1 MTAFPFTR
9 SKPNHANL
17 EAGVRSLVAD
27 IQASHD
33 RDTAAVLAGAINIYQ
48 SSMIRFRGNTTWGPE
63 DMEALFS
70 IWLTLLDVRK
80 AKPGFTGEKREVV
93 ERLQPET
100 PE

>member
-1 MTAFPFTR
+1 MSMPFTR
-9 SKPNHANL
+9 RPPPNL
-17 EAGVRSLVAD
+17 EANVRSLVEN
-27 IQASHD
+27 IQASND
-33 RDTAAVLAGAINIYQ
+33 RDTSAVLAAAMNVFQ

-63 DMEALFS
+63 DMESLFS

-80 AKPGFTGEKREVV
+80 AKPDFTGERREVV